1 MKDKE
6 FRKNKEHRERV
17 QTNRYMADVNNGLNR
32 QQVEEYTRNGWTNE
46 PVDPPSKSVQEIIQ
60 SNVFTYFNLVFAVL
74 AVLLIVAGSFRN
86 LTFLPVIIA
95 NTCIGIFQEIRAK
108 NTLDKLSVLNAPKA
122 VVVRDG
128 QKWEIPAEE
137 LEDIETVGD
146 VIEYLREKGKK
157 VFLDLKF
164 HDIPNTMKSAVKA
177 AIKDNVW
184 MMTIHVSDFEG
195 MRQCA
200 EIAKQEAER
209 LNIEKPIIV
218 GVTVLTSLSNED
230 LQDIGCNMTTEE
242 LAIKRAKLAKK
253 SGIDG
258 VVCSAKEV
266 DKIVEACGKDFVT
279 VCPGIRP
286 QSAAVGDQKRVVTP
300 AQAIQNGAH
309 YMVVG
314 RPITQAEN
322 PKQSAI
328 DIVKEIENA

>member
-1 MKDKE
+1 MINGKE
-6 FRKNKEHRERV
+6 K
-17 QTNRYMADVNNGLNR
+17 
-32 QQVEEYTRNGWTNE
+32 
-46 PVDPPSKSVQEIIQ
+46 
-60 SNVFTYFNLVFAVL
+60 
-74 AVLLIVAGSFRN
+74 LIVAIDTDDFDK
-86 LTFLPVIIA
+86 
-95 NTCIGIFQEIRAK
+95 AK
-108 NTLDKLSVLNAPKA
+108 ELID
-122 VVVRDG
+122 
-128 QKWEIPAEE
+128 Q
-137 LEDIETVGD
+137 LEDSVDIFKVGLEQYVATKGRTV
-146 VIEYLREKGKK
+146 EYLREKGKK

-200 EIAKQEAER
+200 EIAKQEA
-209 LNIEKPIIV
+209 
-218 GVTVLTSLSNED
+218 TSLSNED